1 MLEDDAGFADSN
13 ETHAK
18 LRFSVSGFV
27 QFETVIFLKE
37 LISFPCKVC
46 HRVGIIDKVAVSLAK
61 VALVGFC
68 PSSLPPNPTS
78 FVVRALSRDAESRF
92 WLLGSH
98 SNRCMFS

>member
-18 LRFSVSGFV
+18 LQFSVSGFV

-37 LISFPCKVC
+37 LISFPCKIC

-61 VALVGFC
+61 VALVGLC
-68 PSSLPPNPTS
+68 PSCGWRELVWFDLLEMENGHFEPRGP
-78 FVVRALSRDAESRF
+78 VRSPIAD
-92 WLLGSH
+92 
-98 SNRCMFS
+98 